1 MIVNPF
7 YELVA
12 IIISIII
19 VLYYGTSKK
28 ISSVQ
33 NKVFVLLNVAN
44 LLTALTDIL
53 TYYFVYT
60 KTSLVACFVC
70 SDIYF
75 VTHILVIP
83 LLLLYIFFSARDW
96 RSYSLVSKVLSSIP
110 FAAMIALVIYNKF
123 NPVLYTY
130 NSDFIY
136 SRGVAMPCLYFGI
149 AFYVLYAL
157 VFLFKFKKEI
167 PSIKRAIIMIAL
179 TCNVVSVYIQFIS
192 YETRIETFAISFSLL
207 LMFLTIQDPHSE
219 KDFETNLYNKNAFM
233 SLMKQSVNSL
243 SKHIIIT
250 IVIRDFVDFAR
261 ESDNQINT
269 MGAEI
274 GHYLEGVSKSCE
286 IFRYEK
292 NVFIMHMMDASDSV
306 IEAVVDEVKSRFKE
320 PWQFSDINIVY
331 KIGICRLDIPTEID
345 NITRLSGILHNFS
358 SWEADRT
365 YANDKYASLGDF
377 DLKLIDR
384 STKIKDAVMKAVET
398 DSFELIFSPIYSM
411 ENKKNASAIVSYR
424 FLDDEIGYVYAKE
437 MIPILERQGVLNDV
451 IKKIN
456 NKIINFYKNEFNS
469 CNIKSIVLKVVSP
482 MTIQAGYLNEL
493 FDLMKENNIPSDYLC
508 IEITEYIVSKS
519 KNKLIELMETRSKEG
534 FTFILS
540 EYGSGYSN
548 MSAIYDIPISGLTV
562 DGNVVRAAFE
572 NKRARVALINTLQ
585 LARKLNLIT
594 ALSGITDLKY
604 FNMLQYFS
612 CDYAFGSYFMEDLD
626 VNDFINLGKQDKEVT
641 END

>member
-1 MIVNPF
+1 
-7 YELVA
+7 
-12 IIISIII
+12 
-19 VLYYGTSKK
+19 
-28 ISSVQ
+28 
-33 NKVFVLLNVAN
+33 
-44 LLTALTDIL
+44 
-53 TYYFVYT
+53 
-60 KTSLVACFVC
+60 
-70 SDIYF
+70 
-75 VTHILVIP
+75 
-83 LLLLYIFFSARDW
+83 
-96 RSYSLVSKVLSSIP
+96 
-110 FAAMIALVIYNKF
+110 
-123 NPVLYTY
+123 
-130 NSDFIY
+130 
-136 SRGVAMPCLYFGI
+136 MPCLYFGI

-384 STKIKDAVMKAVET
+384 STKIKDAVMNAVET

-469 CNIKSIVLKVVSP
+469 CNIKSIVLKVASP